1 MTDAVRQLVQAEIDK
16 MDADILIS
24 QAMYAVYQDYLNTTP
39 VENAN
44 RDAYREAA
52 MKVAQK
58 IEFTQ
63 KVRSKTNE
71 LLGTKDPIGLNV
83 VEP

>member
-1 MTDAVRQLVQAEIDK
+1 MTDAVMQLIQAEIDK

-39 VENAN
+39 VENAD

-63 KVRSKTNE
+63 KVRSKTKE
-71 LLGTKDPIGLNV
+71 LLGKKDPIGLNV